1 MRSSDWSSDV
11 CSSDLMDMANIGRRR
26 PFGDLTLEKGCTGM
40 PLTDDGPLDCLVI
53 GAGPAGLTAGIYLG
67 RCRRR
72 FLVVDGGSSRA
83 AWIPRSHNH
92 PGFPVGI
99 GGNALLRSEEGC

>member
-1 MRSSDWSSDV
+1 
-11 CSSDLMDMANIGRRR
+11 MDMANIGRRR

-83 AWIPRSHNH
+83 AWIPRSPNT
-92 PGFPVGI
+92 PGFPDGL
-99 GGNALLRSEEGC
+99 GGNALPPRRRRPGGASGPRPADRRA